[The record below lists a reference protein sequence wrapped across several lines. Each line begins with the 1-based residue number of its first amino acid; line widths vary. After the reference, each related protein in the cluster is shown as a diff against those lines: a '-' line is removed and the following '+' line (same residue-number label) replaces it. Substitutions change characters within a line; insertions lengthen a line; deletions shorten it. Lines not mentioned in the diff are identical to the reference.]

1 MTIQLRSIAASAAL
15 SANTSMQS
23 TMPVSV
29 PSTSS
34 SSSSSSLQS
43 GGSRSAFQAPSQN
56 RRQVKRPSAPTP
68 SHPQQV
74 SFFLILFFLIFRLFP
89 FSLSSLF
96 FVNSQILLSSGCC
109 RHGSSSPCD
118 CEEPADDAKPSS
130 RTRTASSATVAS
142 IWWRDLYCGQQSW
155 SVYFKGLWS
164 SDFGQTKTHV
174 ILFKL
179 LDRA

>member
-74 SFFLILFFLIFRLFP
+74 SRFNSIFFNFSIFPSPFQVSFLSILKYYCLQVVVGTAPAHLVTVRNPPMMPNHQAGQEPHHPLQ
-89 FSLSSLF
+89 LHR
-96 FVNSQILLSSGCC
+96 SGGETYIV
-109 RHGSSSPCD
+109 GSSHGASTSRVCGHQLLV
-118 CEEPADDAKPSS
+118 KP
-130 RTRTASSATVAS
+130 
-142 IWWRDLYCGQQSW
+142 
-155 SVYFKGLWS
+155 
-164 SDFGQTKTHV
+164 
-174 ILFKL
+174 KL
-179 LDRA
+179 LT